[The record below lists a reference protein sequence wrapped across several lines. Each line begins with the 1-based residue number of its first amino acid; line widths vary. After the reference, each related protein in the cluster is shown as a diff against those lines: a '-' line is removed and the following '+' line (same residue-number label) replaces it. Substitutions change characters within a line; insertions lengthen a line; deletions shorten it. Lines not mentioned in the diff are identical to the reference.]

1 VIATATHGS
10 GLALGVMSTHVLAL
24 ELMLPDGR
32 VVPCSR
38 ADEPELFA
46 ASLCGLGATG
56 LILSATL
63 EVVPAFRLQEHQR
76 SFPFDEAVALIPE
89 LAPGAEHFRAW
100 WFPQADTV
108 RLSMANATTEVSCAR
123 VRSGRGGADV
133 LQPIKPAGSWLWDSL
148 CGYHVIQF
156 MLFIG
161 RFIPAVTT
169 WTARFAAWLVSA
181 PSVGVNTAMKIFNV
195 DCRYRQ
201 VRAAAPIVPSA

>member
-76 SFPFDEAVALIPE
+76 SVPFDEAVALIPE

-108 RLSMANATTEVSCAR
+108 RLSMANATTEVSGTR
-123 VRSGRGGADV
+123 MYSR
-133 LQPIKPAGSWLWDSL
+133 AGLTCCS
-148 CGYHVIQF
+148 
-156 MLFIG
+156 
-161 RFIPAVTT
+161 R
-169 WTARFAAWLVSA
+169 
-181 PSVGVNTAMKIFNV
+181 
-195 DCRYRQ
+195 
-201 VRAAAPIVPSA
+201 